1 MRLLIAG
8 IGNVFRGD
16 DAFGC
21 EVARVLAERP
31 LPEGVVVRDFGT
43 RGFDLACAL
52 LDGYDGAILLD
63 AAARGRS
70 PGTLYL
76 IEPARAEAQATVE
89 PHGLTPEHV
98 LRLVA
103 ALGGEPPW
111 LRVIGCEPSSLGD
124 EEGAMGLSE
133 PVRAAVAEAIRMAEE
148 LARAFVSPN
157 SHPTGA
163 AFG

>member
-8 IGNVFRGD
+8 IGNIFRGD

-21 EVARVLAERP
+21 EVARLLSERA
-31 LPEGVVVRDFGT
+31 LPAGVVVRDFGT

-52 LDGYDGAILLD
+52 LDGYDGAVLLD
-63 AAARGRS
+63 AAARGRT

-76 IEPARAEAQATVE
+76 IEPARAEARAAVD

-103 ALGGEPPW
+103 ALGGEAPW
-111 LRVIGCEPSSLGD
+111 VRVIGCEPGSLGD
-124 EEGAMGLSE
+124 EDGATGLSE
-133 PVRAAVAEAIRMAEE
+133 PVRAAVAEAAQMAEE
-148 LARAFVSPN
+148 LIRAFVTPN
-157 SHPTGA
+157 GNPTRTA
-163 AFG
+163 SW

>member
-8 IGNVFRGD
+8 IGNIFRGD

-21 EVARVLAERP
+21 EVARVLASRP

-63 AAARGRS
+63 AATRGRP
-70 PGTLYL
+70 PGALYL
-76 IEPARAEAQATVE
+76 IEPERAEAPSAVN

-103 ALGGEPPW
+103 SLGGELPW
-111 LRVIGCEPSSLGD
+111 LRVIGCEPGFLGD
-124 EEGAMGLSE
+124 EVEGAMGLSE
-133 PVRAAVAEAIRMAEE
+133 PVQTAVAEAVRMAEE
-148 LARAFVSPN
+148 LAVAFVNCGQSP
-157 SHPTGA
+157 
-163 AFG
+163 